1 VTVSQLTCTGYL
13 LLVACLGHYGCAVV
27 LPSSPT
33 SHTARAESRCAPPS
47 ASARISDAPP
57 STTESLSDP
66 TDIELPFS
74 RHTVE
79 LAKTMD
85 VHPLL
90 QKMAVFQKGEHIS
103 TLELL
108 QLRQELTDRLLL
120 TLFEVSSTV
129 AEITCERDRADQIAD
144 RMDEV
149 DAARVKRLTLIS
161 IVVGGVA
168 SIVSG
173 GIGLAGGATT
183 ASNAADVAGG
193 VFTSVFGGTAL
204 FMHSEHDFRHQR
216 NLLKDV
222 WEDPKEAT
230 VFSPSIWRFLHGR
243 HKDRADT
250 PRKEVVDAW
259 QQEGRLGELGSADEK
274 KRVPLFFGP
283 GGTYTS
289 ADLRARASML
299 ETLEAA
305 IQLMNEELELFLRE
319 ITRARVSKSLALA
332 VLYAA

>member
-1 VTVSQLTCTGYL
+1 MNVY
-13 LLVACLGHYGCAVV
+13 
-27 LPSSPT
+27 
-33 SHTARAESRCAPPS
+33 
-47 ASARISDAPP
+47 
-57 STTESLSDP
+57 
-66 TDIELPFS
+66 
-74 RHTVE
+74 
-79 LAKTMD
+79 
-85 VHPLL
+85 PLL
-90 QKMAVFQKGEHIS
+90 QKMAVLHKGEHPS

-161 IVVGGVA
+161 VVVGGVA

-173 GIGLAGGATT
+173 GIGLAGGAST

-193 VFTSVFGGTAL
+193 VFASVFGGTAL
-204 FMHSEHDFRHQR
+204 FTHSAHDFHHQR
-216 NLLKDV
+216 NLLKDI
-222 WEDPKEAT
+222 WEDPKEST
-230 VFSPSIWRFLHGR
+230 LFSPSIWRFLHGR
-243 HKDRADT
+243 HKEAADT
-250 PRKEVVDAW
+250 PLKDVVNAW
-259 QQEGRLGELGSADEK
+259 RQEGRLGELGSSDET

-319 ITRARVSKSLALA
+319 ITRTRFSTSLRHDGTS
-332 VLYAA
+332 